1 MRPSSTFNDPKILNG
16 PSKVFHSLVGPDL
29 TIPAVSANY
38 FNEAFGTFVPA
49 LVTDEARVFRSYAH
63 PRNKN
68 SFMVHSAPQLKF
80 SNFDEHA
87 GPVERTG
94 GCPRPHPGQS
104 PLCSGVRA
112 VLVALGMLGFGC
124 LP

>member
-49 LVTDEARVFRSYAH
+49 LVTDEARVFRS
-63 PRNKN
+63 
-68 SFMVHSAPQLKF
+68 
-80 SNFDEHA
+80 D
-87 GPVERTG
+87 
-94 GCPRPHPGQS
+94 
-104 PLCSGVRA
+104 PLPLILQKLRYRYLARA
-112 VLVALGMLGFGC
+112 QNGSVSVIIG
-124 LP
+124 